1 MMTTLSPI
9 RVAVLDD
16 YQGVAEG
23 LADWHGS
30 RHPLDVRFVRTHI
43 EGEHALAQILADA
56 EVIVVMRERT
66 PLTSRLLSKLPKLR
80 LIVTTGMRNDSV
92 ERVNGVTLCGTNA
105 LTTPTVELTWALIL
119 GLSRHLGEE
128 EQSLRAGTW
137 QTTVGEGLAG
147 RTLGLLGLGKIGTL
161 VAAVGNAF
169 GMRVVSWSQ
178 HLTAEAARE
187 RGVERVSA
195 EQLFAE
201 ADILSVHLR
210 LSERTRDLV
219 NRVRLREMK
228 AGALLINT
236 SRAEIVNQDALVE
249 ALSDGWIGGA
259 GIDVYDSE
267 PLAPGHPLLSVHNAL
282 LTPHLGYVV
291 RQNYDIFYRGALEA
305 INAYFDGEPIRVIA

>member
-1 MMTTLSPI
+1 
-9 RVAVLDD
+9 
-16 YQGVAEG
+16 
-23 LADWHGS
+23 
-30 RHPLDVRFVRTHI
+30 
-43 EGEHALAQILADA
+43 
-56 EVIVVMRERT
+56 MRERT
-66 PLTSRLLSKLPKLR
+66 PLSSRLLSKKLR

-92 ERVNGVTLCGTNA
+92 ERVDGVTLCSTYA

-119 GLSRHLGEE
+119 RLSRHLGEE

-169 GMRVVSWSQ
+169 DMRVISWSQ
-178 HLTAEAARE
+178 HLTAEAARH

-201 ADILSVHLR
+201 ADVLSVHLR

-219 NRVRLREMK
+219 DQVRLRDMK
-228 AGALLINT
+228 DGALLINT

-249 ALSDGWIGGA
+249 ALNGGWIGCP
-259 GIDVYDSE
+259 GIDVYDSG
-267 PLAPGHPLLSVHNAL
+267 PLTPGHPRCRSTTLCRPRTSVMW
-282 LTPHLGYVV
+282 
-291 RQNYDIFYRGALEA
+291 
-305 INAYFDGEPIRVIA
+305 